1 MKILKS
7 LLIAGALATGAANAS
22 AQLADITYTPSP
34 ENIRA
39 RQQFSDSGFGIFI
52 HWGIY
57 SMFAQG
63 EWYLQDGLTAHE
75 YAKAARGFYPADFDA
90 DKWVKAIITTA
101 SRCSTLHN
109 HPSTL
114 WTPHLSGGIS

>member
-22 AQLADITYTPSP
+22 AQLADTTYTPSP
-34 ENIRA
+34 ENIQA

-63 EWYLQDGLTAHE
+63 DGTCRMVSLPTNTPRRH
-75 YAKAARGFYPADFDA
+75 GD
-90 DKWVKAIITTA
+90 
-101 SRCSTLHN
+101 ST
-109 HPSTL
+109 P
-114 WTPHLSGGIS
+114 PISMPTNG